1 MVFWKYAANLKC
13 DINKVTLHSDSMHN
27 NAYSTII
34 LKLINF
40 SGRYHFRL

>member
-27 NAYSTII
+27 NVYSTVI